1 VVAVAVIMMGLRV
14 VQVVV
19 VVGDLPLQILQ
30 VVREHLNRV
39 SLEVLARGER
49 EHFIQLV
56 VVEVLEKSVGT
67 LLLHHKGGGVETVY
81 YLR

>member
-1 VVAVAVIMMGLRV
+1 MAVAVIMMGLRV

-19 VVGDLPLQILQ
+19 VVEDLPLQILQ

-39 SLEVLARGER
+39 SLEGLAEAAR
-49 EHFIQLV
+49 ELIQLV
-56 VVEVLEKSVGT
+56 VVEVLEKSVRS